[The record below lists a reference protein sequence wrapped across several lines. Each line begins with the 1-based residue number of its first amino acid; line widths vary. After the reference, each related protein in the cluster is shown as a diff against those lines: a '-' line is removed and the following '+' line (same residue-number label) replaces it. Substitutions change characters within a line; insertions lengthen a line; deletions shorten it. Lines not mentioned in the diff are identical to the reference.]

1 MQDILI
7 SVEQKKQQKTNRDSD
22 LKTLC
27 SEKKKIKVRMETIK
41 KKKKKEQKET
51 LNVLEVFNSVNSC
64 TELCGI
70 KMERAK

>member
-41 KKKKKEQKET
+41 KKKRRKNKKKLLMYLKFSIQLT
-51 LNVLEVFNSVNSC
+51 RAQSC
-64 TELCGI
+64 VE
-70 KMERAK
+70 

>member
-41 KKKKKEQKET
+41 KKKERKNKKKLLMYLKFSIQLT
-51 LNVLEVFNSVNSC
+51 RAQSC
-64 TELCGI
+64 VE
-70 KMERAK
+70 

>member
-22 LKTLC
+22 LKTLR

-41 KKKKKEQKET
+41 KKKKRTKR
-51 LNVLEVFNSVNSC
+51 NS
-64 TELCGI
+64 
-70 KMERAK
+70 

>member
-41 KKKKKEQKET
+41 KKKKERTKR
-51 LNVLEVFNSVNSC
+51 NS
-64 TELCGI
+64 
-70 KMERAK
+70 